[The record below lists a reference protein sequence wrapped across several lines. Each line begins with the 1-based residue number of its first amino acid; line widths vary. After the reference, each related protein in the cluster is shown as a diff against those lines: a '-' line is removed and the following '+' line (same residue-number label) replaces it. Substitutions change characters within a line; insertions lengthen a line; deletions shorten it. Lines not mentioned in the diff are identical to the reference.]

1 MNNSKIENVQPEQVN
16 NSEQKADNKQVSPS
30 IANARVV
37 GSAKDELGL
46 FDSANGKSIKAY
58 KIVDATELTNNS
70 KRCVI
75 KYALSVRG
83 VIAQICDWYKP
94 DVDLGGSVHYFIDET
109 SPKELSEDEVFER
122 RCRVMDAHALTLSH
136 FIYDNR

>member
-1 MNNSKIENVQPEQVN
+1 MNNKELSAETAAQQSDAAE
-16 NSEQKADNKQVSPS
+16 VSTS
-30 IANARVV
+30 SQTIAKPRVV
-37 GSAKDELGL
+37 GSAKDELDL
-46 FDSANGKSIKAY
+46 YDSANGKSIKAY

-75 KYALSVRG
+75 KYAISVRG

-109 SPKELSEDEVFER
+109 SPKELSEDEVFKR

>member
-1 MNNSKIENVQPEQVN
+1 MQNSNSKAGTEAQQRTEA
-16 NSEQKADNKQVSPS
+16 EVSTS
-30 IANARVV
+30 SSHNAKPHVV

-46 FDSANGKSIKAY
+46 YDSANGKSIKAY
-58 KIVDATELTNNS
+58 KIVDATVLTNNS
-70 KRCVI
+70 KRCVV

-83 VIAQICDWYKP
+83 IISQICDWYKP
-94 DVDLGGSVHYFIDET
+94 DVDLGGSVHYFIDEM
-109 SPKELSEDEVFER
+109 SPKELSEDEVFVR

>member
-1 MNNSKIENVQPEQVN
+1 MRKEISAETKAGQSTKDEVTTSSHTISKPL
-16 NSEQKADNKQVSPS
+16 
-30 IANARVV
+30 VV

-46 FDSANGKSIKAY
+46 YDSANGKSIKAY

-83 VIAQICDWYKP
+83 VIAQICDWYKS

-122 RCRVMDAHALTLSH
+122 RCRVMDTHALTLSH